1 MAIWMEE
8 TKRDCYMQ
16 LFPYTWNFIILKFK
30 LPKSIHKEVENLKN
44 PTTIKDFRKRT
55 HDQSS
60 LKLPEQMASQ
70 LRILLPNL

>member
-30 LPKSIHKEVENLKN
+30 LPKPIHKEVENLKN
-44 PTTIKDFRKRT
+44 PTTVKDFRKRT
-55 HDQSS
+55 HD
-60 LKLPEQMASQ
+60 
-70 LRILLPNL
+70 